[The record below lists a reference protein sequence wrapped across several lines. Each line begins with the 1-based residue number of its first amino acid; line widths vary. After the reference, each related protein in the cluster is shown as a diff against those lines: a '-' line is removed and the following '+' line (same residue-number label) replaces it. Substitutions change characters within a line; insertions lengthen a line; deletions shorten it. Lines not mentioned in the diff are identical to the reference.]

1 MILASRN
8 AHKLV
13 EVRQILGRE
22 DIDLSPGNL
31 GDPVEDDVTFAGNA
45 LIKARYVAERT
56 GEAVIADDSGLC
68 VDVLGGSPGV
78 FSARWCGRH
87 GADDENTDLLL
98 GQLNDVGDDLRQ
110 AKFVC
115 AAVYVSPGQPDI
127 IATGIMPGRL
137 DPGTPRQGRFRLRP
151 DLRTRRI
158 RTDRGRTDE
167 PGEELN
173 LPPRTSLPG
182 TEGRDDKVRDRINTS
197 GASASCAAPPRVKQA
212 RSQKSVQRRGPVRN
226 ELVPP
231 VYCLAV

>member
-98 GQLNDVGDDLRQ
+98 GQLNVVGDDLRQ

-137 DPGTPRQGRFRLRP
+137 
-151 DLRTRRI
+151 I
-158 RTDRGRTDE
+158 RE
-167 PGEELN
+167 
-173 LPPRTSLPG
+173 
-182 TEGRDDKVRDRINTS
+182 
-197 GASASCAAPPRVKQA
+197 
-212 RSQKSVQRRGPVRN
+212 RRGKGGFGYDPIFVPDGYEQTAA
-226 ELVPP
+226 ELTSREKNSISHRGQAFRA
-231 VYCLAV
+231 LKAEMTRFGIE

>member
-137 DPGTPRQGRFRLRP
+137 
-151 DLRTRRI
+151 I
-158 RTDRGRTDE
+158 RE
-167 PGEELN
+167 
-173 LPPRTSLPG
+173 
-182 TEGRDDKVRDRINTS
+182 
-197 GASASCAAPPRVKQA
+197 
-212 RSQKSVQRRGPVRN
+212 RRGEGGFGYDPIFVPDGYEQTAA
-226 ELVPP
+226 ELTSREKNSISHRGQAFRA
-231 VYCLAV
+231 LKAEMTRFGIE